1 MMNTCTQSK
10 HEDSSVITFHGSWE
24 MGKTDWAK
32 YWVTKQH
39 EEADAD
45 EDGDDETLQAK
56 RTKMMSGVGALC
68 LAILPLILILN
79 R

>member
-1 MMNTCTQSK
+1 
-10 HEDSSVITFHGSWE
+10 